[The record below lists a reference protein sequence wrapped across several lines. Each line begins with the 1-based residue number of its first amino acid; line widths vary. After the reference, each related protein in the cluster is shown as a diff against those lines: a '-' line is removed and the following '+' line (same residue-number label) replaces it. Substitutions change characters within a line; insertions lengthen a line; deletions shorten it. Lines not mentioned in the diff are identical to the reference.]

1 MKACQT
7 CGGTGSI
14 VISSSCSK
22 CRGTG
27 EIIDYDDDGNEV
39 MYACFSC
46 EYGLVFNEEVCNLC
60 AGKGTISQ
68 Y

>member
-1 MKACQT
+1 MKSCEI

-14 VISSSCSK
+14 VVSSPCSK

-39 MYACFSC
+39 MRACFSC
-46 EYGLVFNEEVCNLC
+46 EYGLVFDAHECDFC
-60 AGKGTISQ
+60 AGKGEIRD

>member
-1 MKACQT
+1 MKTCET

-14 VISSSCSK
+14 VISSPCSK

-27 EIIDYDDDGNEV
+27 EIIDYDDDGNEI

-46 EYGLVFNEEVCNLC
+46 EYGLVFNEEVCDHC
-60 AGKGTISQ
+60 TGKGTIS
-68 Y
+68 